1 MIGFDTNVILRALL
15 GDDPVQ
21 SPVAQ
26 KSLAGLNSA
35 GRGYVSAG
43 VLLELYWVLNRHYKM
58 PRAVIGR
65 TIQRLLEVQWL
76 TFEDFGSLALALK
89 TYETRNVDFSD
100 AFIAERN
107 TERGCVTTV
116 TFNSDA
122 AKRVPGM
129 ELLA

>member
-21 SPVAQ
+21 SPIAQ
-26 KSLAGLNSA
+26 KKLAGLSSA
-35 GRGYVSAG
+35 ERGYVSAG
-43 VLLELYWVLNRHYKM
+43 VLLELYWVLNRFYRM

-65 TIQRLLEVQWL
+65 TIQRLLEVEWL
-76 TFEDFGSLALALK
+76 FFEDFGSLALAIQ
-89 TYETRNVDFSD
+89 TYEAGNVDFSD

-107 TERGCVTTV
+107 TERGCIVTV
-116 TFNSDA
+116 TFDGDA

>member
-116 TFNSDA
+116 TFDSDA